1 MPRYN
6 FFGKLGRKGLIVLAV
21 SIDKGSDEQV
31 RKSVKSYVDRKKLIF
46 LNLLDPKSSTAAQYG
61 VNWSK
66 YDHGF

>member
-31 RKSVKSYVDRKKLIF
+31 RKSVKSYVDRK
-46 LNLLDPKSSTAAQYG
+46 N
-61 VNWSK
+61 
-66 YDHGF
+66 